1 MGEITILRVAI
12 ITEYLLQ
19 SGGAEEVAS
28 TISEIYPQ
36 ADIFTLI
43 GDDEVIEKHFK
54 NHRVI
59 EHPAFQNSKWKRKF
73 YRLLF
78 PLYPTYVED
87 FNLSG
92 YDLVISS
99 SYLWAKGVLTDLE
112 ATHISYVH
120 TPMRQAWVKY
130 HEYLNNENDIGRVK
144 RYFLRFFMNYI
155 RIWDV
160 VNTNRVDYFVA
171 NSRTVKRRIEKI
183 YRRKAMVIHPPVAV
197 AELNEQAQPDFGT
210 HYVTLGRLVPYKKVD
225 LLIEAFNQCPD
236 RELYIMGDGN
246 DRQRLRKLATSPNI
260 HLLGYVDNQTKMEY
274 LATAR
279 GFLFAAEEDF
289 GISPVEAM
297 ACGVPVIGYGKGGTR
312 DYIIDGLN
320 GIFFYEQTP
329 HALLEAIERFEKM
342 SFNKQEVINSVSELS
357 KDSFKYQFETFVKE
371 KLAEKKNNLQQ
382 TSFHSAKMQ

>member
-1 MGEITILRVAI
+1 MRVAI

-28 TISEIYPQ
+28 AISELYPQ

-43 GDDEVIEKHFK
+43 GNDEVIEKHFK
-54 NHRVI
+54 NHRII
-59 EHPAFQNSKWKRKF
+59 EHPAFRKSKWKRKF
-73 YRLLF
+73 YRMLL

-99 SYLWAKGVLTDLE
+99 SYLWAKGVLTDVE

-130 HEYLNNENDIGRVK
+130 HEYLNNENDIGPVK

-155 RIWDV
+155 RTWDV
-160 VNTNRVDYFVA
+160 VNSNRVDYFVA

-183 YRRKAMVIHPPVAV
+183 YRREATVIHPPVEV
-197 AELNEQAQPDFGT
+197 AELNEHVRPDFGA

-225 LLIEAFNQCPD
+225 LLIETFNQCPD

-246 DRQRLRKLATSPNI
+246 DRQRLQKLVASPNI
-260 HLLGYVDNQTKMEY
+260 HLMGYVDKETKMKY
-274 LATAR
+274 LSTAR
-279 GFLFAAEEDF
+279 GFLFGAEEDF

-312 DYIIDGLN
+312 DYIIEELN
-320 GIFFYEQTP
+320 GVFFDEQTP
-329 HALLEAIERFEKM
+329 EALLDAIEQFEKM
-342 SFNKQEVINSVSELS
+342 SFNKQEIMNSVSHLS
-357 KDSFKYQFETFVKE
+357 KGSFKYQFETFVKE
-371 KLAEKKNNLQQ
+371 KLTARSDDWERTAFYNDKKIQHQ
-382 TSFHSAKMQ
+382 